1 MGIIEQLA
9 ERKIREA
16 MERGELDHLP
26 GAGRPLQLEDENP
39 FVPPELRMAYKV
51 LKNAGFVPPEVAL
64 RKEIHSIEQLLA
76 IAEERDEQARLSK
89 RLEMLK
95 LRLSFMRPGAASGLD
110 DPAYR
115 EKLGKRLDRTR

>member
-1 MGIIEQLA
+1 MGVIEWLA

-16 MERGELDHLP
+16 LERGELDHLP
-26 GAGRPLQLEDENP
+26 GAGRPLRLEDDDP
-39 FVPPELRMAYKV
+39 FMPAELRMSYRV

-64 RKEIHSIEQLLA
+64 RREIHSIEQLLA
-76 IAEERDEQARLSK
+76 LTEERDEQARLSK

-95 LRLSFMRPGAASGLD
+95 LRLGCSRPGAPSTLD

-115 EKLGKRLDRTR
+115 EKLGKRLDRSR